1 MEMPNRAMPLQSWL
15 SVDISRKISC
25 TQSNLLADQL
35 DLLITSIDSSHPSLV
50 FVCVF
55 LYKKN
60 SVCVFLCVPR
70 LAWGQGHSSS
80 WVDPRLGVTASSA
93 GSEWAGKE
101 ARHQPRFGR
110 RLSKIEQLDSLC
122 RNTHGGWSSKGSENL
137 LYLFNIQMTRPTP
150 RRSALKTIQSNYIST
165 KKMKCLKAIAI

>member
-1 MEMPNRAMPLQSWL
+1 MPNRAMPLQSWL

-25 TQSNLLADQL
+25 TQSNHLADQL

-55 LYKKN
+55 LYRKD

-70 LAWGQGHSSS
+70 LAWGQGHSGS

-93 GSEWAGKE
+93 GTLVGTE
-101 ARHQPRFGR
+101 ARHQPRCGR
-110 RLSKIEQLDSLC
+110 RLSKIEQLDSVC
-122 RNTHGGWSSKGSENL
+122 RRTHMEVLAAKGWRTFCTCSIFRCQDLHQEG
-137 LYLFNIQMTRPTP
+137 
-150 RRSALKTIQSNYIST
+150 ALSQRYSLITFKP
-165 KKMKCLKAIAI
+165 KR

>member
-1 MEMPNRAMPLQSWL
+1 MCL
-15 SVDISRKISC
+15 SVCATAGLGPGSF
-25 TQSNLLADQL
+25 QQL
-35 DLLITSIDSSHPSLV
+35 GGST
-50 FVCVF
+50 
-55 LYKKN
+55 
-60 SVCVFLCVPR
+60 
-70 LAWGQGHSSS
+70 
-80 WVDPRLGVTASSA
+80 PRLGVTASSA